1 MKTNTN
7 EKINAVNEN
16 LETELTET
24 DLEQVSGGYI
34 AYHVDRITSYAGQV
48 VNANPFGVSV
58 VNFSGWNSICKSGI
72 RF

>member
-34 AYHVDRITSYAGQV
+34 AYHVDVTASYNVQLFNG
-48 VNANPFGVSV
+48 NPFGITAI
-58 VNFSGWNSICKSGI
+58 NLSGSNSICASGI
-72 RF
+72 IF